1 MPGGMGSVFAVQV
14 GENLLDHHRVFDA
27 GDDLYGAT
35 AAFAG
40 FDVDVEHPF
49 QALRPGHG
57 GPVCCRRADFRRICR
72 AGLVALAAFSR
83 RHLCTVCA
91 VGGEDSV
98 EPSEVD
104 PGFGHQGDESC
115 NDVQDALMS
124 REAGCRE

>member
-1 MPGGMGSVFAVQV
+1 MNTRFKRCAQV
-14 GENLLDHHRVFDA
+14 IAMDGRYA
-27 GDDLYGAT
+27 G
-35 AAFAG
+35 FAG
-40 FDVDVEHPF
+40 
-49 QALRPGHG
+49 AKTGHG
-57 GPVCCRRADFRRICR
+57 GPAFRGRGVLRHIRR